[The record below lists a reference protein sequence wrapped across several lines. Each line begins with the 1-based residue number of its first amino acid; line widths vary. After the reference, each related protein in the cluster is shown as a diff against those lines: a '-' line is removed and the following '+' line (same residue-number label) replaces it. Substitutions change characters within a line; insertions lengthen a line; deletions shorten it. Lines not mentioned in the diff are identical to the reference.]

1 MKYFITGGAGFIGS
15 NLIKAIQ
22 SVDPSPFFVV
32 YDNLSQSG
40 MEYLSDLAKFDLQN
54 EKFIGLP
61 NWDRNILVVSD
72 IRDGDCL
79 INASIGSDVIIHLAA
94 NTGVPRSVLDPILDQ
109 SVNVEG
115 TLRLLEAAR
124 KNNIKRFVFASSGA
138 PLGEQVPP
146 LHEKILPKP
155 VSPYGAS
162 KLAGEAYC
170 SAYFRTFKVET
181 VVLRFSNVY
190 GPNSFHK
197 ESVVAKFIKK
207 IMEGKKIEIYGDG
220 NQTRDY
226 IYIDDLTSAI
236 LNAVDIDGIG
246 GEVFQI
252 ATNVETSVDSLARMI
267 LYEIS
272 KRMHVDSKIVNSPK
286 RLGDVTRNFSDVTKA
301 RKILNWKSNVSL
313 EVGIQKTLDYYIEK
327 VSEIT

>member
-15 NLIKAIQ
+15 NLIKALQ
-22 SVDPSPFFVV
+22 AVDPSPFFVV
-32 YDNLSQSG
+32 YDNLSQTG
-40 MEYLSDLAKFDLQN
+40 MEYLSEIVDIDQQN

-61 NWDRNILVVSD
+61 NWDRNTLVVSD
-72 IRDGDCL
+72 IRDGECL
-79 INASIGSDVIIHLAA
+79 VNASIGSDVIIHLAA

-109 SVNVEG
+109 TVNVEG
-115 TLRLLEAAR
+115 TLRVLEAAR
-124 KNNIKRFVFASSGA
+124 KNNIKRLVFASSGA
-138 PLGEQVPP
+138 PLGEQTPP

-170 SAYFRTFKVET
+170 SAYFRTFEIET

-190 GPNSFHK
+190 GPNSLHK
-197 ESVVAKFIKK
+197 ESVVAKFIKEV
-207 IMEGKKIEIYGDG
+207 MEGEEIEIYGDG

-236 LNAVDIDGIG
+236 IKAVHIDGIG
-246 GEVFQI
+246 GEVFQV
-252 ATNVETSVDSLARMI
+252 ATNVETSVDSLVRII
-267 LYEIS
+267 LCEIS
-272 KRMHVDSKIVNSPK
+272 KRMSVVSKVVNSPK

-301 RKILNWKSNVSL
+301 RKILSWKPSVSL
-313 EVGIQKTLDYYIEK
+313 EDGIQKTVDYYIEK
-327 VSEIT
+327 VNEVT

>member
-1 MKYFITGGAGFIGS
+1 MNYFITGGAGFIGS

-22 SVDPSPFFVV
+22 SVDPSAFFVV
-32 YDNLSQSG
+32 YDNLSQTG
-40 MEYLSDLAKFDLQN
+40 MEYLSELVEFDQQN

-61 NWDRNILVVSD
+61 NWDRNTLVVSD
-72 IRDGDCL
+72 ILDGECL
-79 INASIGSDVIIHLAA
+79 VNASIGSDVIIHLAA

-124 KNNIKRFVFASSGA
+124 KNSIKRFVFASSGA
-138 PLGEQVPP
+138 PLGEQTPP

-155 VSPYGAS
+155 ISPYGAS

-170 SAYFRTFKVET
+170 SAYFRTFKIET

-190 GPNSFHK
+190 GPNSLHK

-207 IMEGKKIEIYGDG
+207 MMEGEEIEIYGDG

-226 IYIDDLTSAI
+226 IYIDDD
-236 LNAVDIDGIG
+236 N
-246 GEVFQI
+246 
-252 ATNVETSVDSLARMI
+252 
-267 LYEIS
+267 
-272 KRMHVDSKIVNSPK
+272 
-286 RLGDVTRNFSDVTKA
+286 
-301 RKILNWKSNVSL
+301 
-313 EVGIQKTLDYYIEK
+313 
-327 VSEIT
+327 

>member
-1 MKYFITGGAGFIGS
+1 MNYFITGGAGFIGS

-22 SVDPSPFFVV
+22 SVDPSAFFVV
-32 YDNLSQSG
+32 YDNLSQTG
-40 MEYLSDLAKFDLQN
+40 MEYLSELVEFDQQN

-61 NWDRNILVVSD
+61 NWDRNTLVVSD
-72 IRDGDCL
+72 ILDGECL
-79 INASIGSDVIIHLAA
+79 VNASIGSDVIIHLAA

-124 KNNIKRFVFASSGA
+124 KNSIKRFVFASSGA
-138 PLGEQVPP
+138 PLGEQTPP

-155 VSPYGAS
+155 ISPYGAS

-170 SAYFRTFKVET
+170 SAYFRTFKIET

-190 GPNSFHK
+190 GPNSLHK

-207 IMEGKKIEIYGDG
+207 MMEGEEIEIYGDG

-236 LNAVDIDGIG
+236 LKAVDIDGIG
-246 GEVFQI
+246 GEVFQV
-252 ATNVETSVDSLARMI
+252 ATNVETSVDSLARII
-267 LYEIS
+267 LSEIA
-272 KRMHVDSKIVNSPK
+272 KRMSIVSKIVNSPK

-301 RKILNWKSNVSL
+301 RKILNWESTVSL
-313 EVGIQKTLDYYIEK
+313 EAGIQKTVDYYIEK
-327 VSEIT
+327 VSEIN